1 MIEHE
6 PGFVLHA
13 RPWRETSLL
22 VEVLSVHHGRLG
34 VLARGVH
41 GPKKQALRAALQP
54 LQSIRFSAQRRG
66 ELAQLREA
74 EAMDAAPRLSGE
86 AMLAGFYINELT
98 LRLAPRDDPAPDLY
112 LAYARVRA
120 RLAAEAPLAWS
131 LRCFERDL
139 LEALGVGF
147 DLRHDGDGDPI
158 DPAARYVLDAEH
170 GSRRL
175 LSDRGHDQR
184 SGMATG
190 RALLALA
197 DDTEPVAEDLPG
209 LRRGMRVV
217 LLHHLGGRGLKSW
230 EMVEDLAR
238 QRSASAA
245 GIAPAVADP
254 EPPQDD
260 PPGSDAPGVAAM
272 PGSAARA
279 ATPEPDAELDA
290 QRDATSTSTP
300 EAPPRSPPSAE
311 S

>member
-34 VLARGVH
+34 VLARGVQ

-66 ELAQLREA
+66 ELAQLRAA
-74 EAMDAAPRLSGE
+74 EALDAAPRLSGE

-147 DLRHDGDGDPI
+147 DLRHDGDGEPI

-170 GSRRL
+170 GPRRL

-238 QRSASAA
+238 QRSAATAA
-245 GIAPAVADP
+245 P
-254 EPPQDD
+254 E
-260 PPGSDAPGVAAM
+260 AAL
-272 PGSAARA
+272 RA
-279 ATPEPDAELDA
+279 ATPDADA
-290 QRDATSTSTP
+290 DPESTSDAMAESTAE
-300 EAPPRSPPSAE
+300 EAKVPPSAA